1 MEHLHPGPSESYLTI
16 QNLGWDETDCRSR
29 PTPCMILVGDN
40 ASRAAALAKSLR
52 EGGFAVTWVGS
63 VGCVLAY
70 MCAGGGCDAIVVD
83 VETAD
88 PADHAWI
95 ERLGVNGE
103 SPPVLILKDS
113 IDAAPTTPARAH
125 GSVAFV
131 DRTPRLWSLARHIQ
145 RLVVGAEAEAVRG
158 FDADVIECGRLRLKP
173 KVCRAYWRDCKVP
186 LTITEFRIVLKLATQ
201 PDEDV
206 SYRDIYD
213 VVHGEGFIAGEGD
226 QGYRANVRSLIKK
239 IRKKFAAI
247 DGNFDSIENYP
258 GFGYRWVRRE
268 APAVREP
275 EPQFGH
281 LASSGTPVKI
291 PRVPDPETEK
301 SSGASTMGAFRR
313 EQSADIASNGKDR
326 ARRRAGVMND
336 GPNGAVQGTVRD
348 VEHDGSRDGV
358 NGMNGHEPNGAAA
371 PAAGGVDLQ
380 PPDRPPVRRPWGYFQ
395 TVDSGERFQVKRI
408 IVQPGSRLSLQMH
421 HHRAEHWI
429 VVHGTARVFRDEET
443 LLLRSNESLYI
454 PSGVK
459 HRLENPG
466 KVPLLLIE
474 VQWGDYLGEDDIV
487 RFEDSYGRV

>member
-1 MEHLHPGPSESYLTI
+1 MEHLHPGPSENHVTI
-16 QNLGWDETDCRSR
+16 QNLGWDETDSRSR
-29 PTPCMILVGDN
+29 PASCLILVSDN
-40 ASRAAALAKSLR
+40 AARAVELARCLR
-52 EGGFAVTWVGS
+52 EEGFVVTWVGS
-63 VGCVLAY
+63 GGCALAHVGT
-70 MCAGGGCDAIVVD
+70 GGGCDAIVVD
-83 VETAD
+83 LETAD
-88 PADHAWI
+88 SASQTWI
-95 ERLGVNGE
+95 QRVGVSGG
-103 SPPVLILKDS
+103 SPPVLILKNS
-113 IDAAPTTPARAH
+113 AEAAPKTFARAH
-125 GSVAFV
+125 GSVGFV
-131 DRTPRLWSLARHIQ
+131 DRTPRLPSLARRIQ
-145 RLVVGAEAEAVRG
+145 RLVVGAEVETVRG

-173 KVCRAYWRDCKVP
+173 KVCRAYWRDRKVP

-258 GFGYRWVRRE
+258 GFGYRWIRRE
-268 APAVREP
+268 APVASEA

-281 LASSGTPVKI
+281 LASSGAPVKI

-313 EQSADIASNGKDR
+313 EQTVDTAPNGIDR
-326 ARRRAGVMND
+326 PGRRAGIANGGPD
-336 GPNGAVQGTVRD
+336 GATRVAARD

-358 NGMNGHEPNGAAA
+358 NGMNGHEPNGAA
-371 PAAGGVDLQ
+371 GGVDLR